1 MKIYICDPGA
11 HHKNIEA
18 IRNMMIYNS
27 VEYVCCNDLSKID
40 ETFNIALCFTIFFP
54 PDRFPPHCKVIYGPQ
69 FFVFPHD
76 RHPIHQYK
84 YDPKRFFYNTLS
96 EWNLAIHK
104 RVAPSLT
111 LSFVTI
117 PLGLTLDAIPEV
129 PPLNLR
135 KKVMVYFKHRHP
147 STLHAVTQFLKEK
160 GEDSIMIQYGSYK
173 DADFKEALKDSRF
186 VIWIGSHE
194 SQGFAFQE
202 TQASNVPILLWD
214 VTSMRD
220 EFNRSWCYGPPS
232 GRSDDLA
239 ATSANCWSDDCGIR
253 FTKAEELSDAYDKMN
268 ECLHTFRPRAY
279 IYEKLSL
286 TATYKHLLEVVGL
299 HD

>member
-18 IRNMMIYNS
+18 IRNMMIFNKI
-27 VEYVCCNDLSKID
+27 EHICCDDLSKLD
-40 ETFNIALCFTIFFP
+40 HTFDIALCFTVFFP

-69 FFVFPHD
+69 FFVFPRGD
-76 RHPIHQYK
+76 HPIHRYT

-104 RVAPSLT
+104 RIAPSLS

-117 PLGLTLDAIPEV
+117 PLGLAFDTIEEV
-129 PPLNLR
+129 PALHMR
-135 KKVMVYFKHRHP
+135 KKIMVYFKHRHP
-147 STLHAVTQFLKEK
+147 STLKAVTEFLQEKEQ
-160 GEDSIMIQYGSYK
+160 EYCVIQYGSYK
-173 DADFKEALKDSRF
+173 DTDFKNQLQNTRF

-202 TQASNVPILLWD
+202 TQASNIPILLWD

-220 EFNRSWCYGPPS
+220 EFNRSWCYGCPS
-232 GRSDDLA
+232 GKPDDLA
-239 ATSANCWSDDCGIR
+239 ATTANCWSDDCGIR
-253 FTKAEELSDAYDKMN
+253 FTKVEELSDAYNKMS
-268 ECLHTFRPRAY
+268 ESLSTFRPRAY
-279 IYEKLSL
+279 IHDRLSL
-286 TATYKHLLEVVGL
+286 VETYKHLLEVVGL
-299 HD
+299 NE